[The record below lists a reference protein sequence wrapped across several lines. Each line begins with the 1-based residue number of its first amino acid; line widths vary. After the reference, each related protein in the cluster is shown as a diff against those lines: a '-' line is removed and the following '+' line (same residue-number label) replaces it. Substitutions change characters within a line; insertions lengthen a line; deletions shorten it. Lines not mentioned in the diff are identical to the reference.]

1 MNNDLEKIRHYQGTI
16 ADFKN
21 FFDQKA
27 SETMGKPENTNA
39 YDTPEYQGF
48 NNVHPTRGPKT
59 SPHWNIDEAITRV
72 KIGDLVAHDK
82 TGERYKVI
90 AVPSKTKIIGKN
102 RKGEER
108 VLSTNHV
115 TMIEVEMNEAN
126 GTSFDIFGY
135 KTKDFDIC
143 PGAESLYKRIV
154 DEEELP
160 ITKSKMTDSEKEMVR
175 QSAELQDL
183 LYAREKRALKIGAG
197 KRDVEAAEDLAK
209 KIMSLAKKM
218 GLEKEHGYIKG
229 HVDKIKSKMITEGID
244 REVGHT
250 DDEPNMIADDLRI
263 IERYARELRELVE
276 AEGMKGESDFPHWW
290 QSKIVKAKD
299 YVIAAKHYLRNE
311 VESQESSQIPTF
323 ESFTV
328 KSKKPISEIEEADRF
343 AGSDSKTGSTIQGRG
358 FDWKKPPTDETIKLH
373 INAYSVADD
382 PYDVAVSI
390 GKKYRWNQREIEKA
404 EKIIRKKYIK

>member
-1 MNNDLEKIRHYQGTI
+1 MNNDLKKIRHYQGTI

-59 SPHWNIDEAITRV
+59 SPHWEI
-72 KIGDLVAHDK
+72 
-82 TGERYKVI
+82 
-90 AVPSKTKIIGKN
+90 
-102 RKGEER
+102 
-108 VLSTNHV
+108 
-115 TMIEVEMNEAN
+115 NEADTK
-126 GTSFDIFGY
+126 GFDIFGY
-135 KTKDFDIC
+135 KTKNFDIC
-143 PGAESLYKRIV
+143 PGAESLYKRII

-160 ITKSKMTDSEKEMVR
+160 ITKGKMTDSEKEMVR

-197 KRDVEAAEDLAK
+197 KLDVKAAEDLAK

-218 GLEKEHGYIKG
+218 GLEKEHGYIQG
-229 HVDKIKSKMITEGID
+229 HVDKIKSKMITEDID

-263 IERYARELRELVE
+263 IERYARELRGLVE
-276 AEGMKGESDFPHWW
+276 GEGMKGESDFPHWW

-299 YVIAAKHYLRNE
+299 YIIAAKHYLRNE
-311 VESQESSQIPTF
+311 IESQTSSQIPTF
-323 ESFTV
+323 ESFTNE
-328 KSKKPISEIEEADRF
+328 SKK
-343 AGSDSKTGSTIQGRG
+343 K
-358 FDWKKPPTDETIKLH
+358 PTDETIRLH

-390 GKKYRWNQREIEKA
+390 GKNYNWSQNEIEKA